1 MEILKTKN
9 RAFRTSFEL
18 IIILIIAL
26 VLSVFSLSID
36 LLEKVYAFLRT
47 YTSVSLTKF
56 LITEIFIVLIGLL
69 WIAYRRWRHTADV
82 QKRLEKIIDSIN
94 PDVFLV
100 IDPERNILMT
110 NASVKRM
117 FGYEIDEIL
126 GKMTD
131 FLYHDRRTKL
141 KHKREIFDILER
153 DGFHFGLATGIKKDG
168 QTIPLEII
176 TGNISHRE
184 GAVILIRDIT
194 ERNLIELEL
203 MKTVTE
209 LELLTLDLYSNEA
222 NYQNIL
228 RQVYIG
234 IVVVDREGIV
244 RFANPHALKILGHT
258 KPDFVGG
265 KFGFPFFD
273 DVIHEIEV
281 ESADGKKH
289 SIEIHTSQVEWES
302 EIAYLVSIIDITG
315 LQRFKQNPET
325 DSI

>member
-1 MEILKTKN
+1 MEILKTKDK
-9 RAFRTSFEL
+9 ALRTSFEL
-18 IIILIIAL
+18 LIILIIAL
-26 VLSVFSLSID
+26 VLSLFSLSID
-36 LLEKVYAFLRT
+36 LIDKIYAFFRT
-47 YTSVSLTKF
+47 YASVSLTKF
-56 LITEIFIVLIGLL
+56 LITEIFIILIGLL

-82 QKRLEKIIDSIN
+82 QKKLERIIDSIN

-100 IDPERNILMT
+100 IDTERNILMT
-110 NASVKRM
+110 NSSLKRM
-117 FGYEIDEIL
+117 FGYDIAEVL
-126 GKMTD
+126 GKRTD
-131 FLYHDRRTKL
+131 FLYHDRCTRL
-141 KHKREIFDILER
+141 QHKREIFDILER

-176 TGNISHRE
+176 TGNISNRE
-184 GAVILIRDIT
+184 GAVILMRDIT

-234 IVVVDREGIV
+234 IVVVDKDGII
-244 RFANPHALKILGHT
+244 RFANPHAMKILGHS
-258 KPDFVGG
+258 KPDFVGH
-265 KFGFPFFD
+265 KFSYPFFD

-281 ESADGKKH
+281 ESSDGKTH
-289 SIEIHTSQVEWES
+289 SIEIHTSQIEWEA

-315 LQRFKQNPET
+315 LQRFK
-325 DSI
+325 